1 MSFWNG
7 IDTIVVMENGRRA
20 QALCNVPCTLEV
32 FNTHFPRFP
41 VLPGVLILES
51 MSQLAAT
58 LLAETGK
65 PWRLQ
70 KASQVRFRH
79 FVQPGSQMKIE
90 VEMKHLSN
98 TTALLK
104 GVVTVACDRGLAGSR
119 TGASPVPT
127 ALQAQEGQRIMTT
140 VRELRFVT
148 NLEAE
153 QAQDTEQAQD
163 IGSVQGT
170 IPTGYPGEEKR

>member
-1 MSFWNG
+1 MNFWNG

-20 QALCNVPCTLEV
+20 QALCNIPCTLEV

-51 MSQLAAT
+51 MSQLAST
-58 LLAETGK
+58 LLAETGRT
-65 PWRLQ
+65 WRLQ

-90 VEMKHLSN
+90 VEMKHLSD

-104 GVVTVACDRGLAGSR
+104 GVVTVACGQGFVGSGAVGSGLAPDR
-119 TGASPVPT
+119 VPT
-127 ALQAQEGQRIMTT
+127 ALQAPQDQRVMTT
-140 VRELRFVT
+140 VRELCFVT
-148 NLEAE
+148 
-153 QAQDTEQAQD
+153 T
-163 IGSVQGT
+163 GS
-170 IPTGYPGEEKR
+170 GEENR